1 MYTIFLW
8 WMSGV
13 LILRGEIFH
22 FKIQYRF
29 LKISYENRINKTWR
43 VQPFYLL
50 RSALADTSSLSKDDT
65 HRWFLRGAFF
75 RGLMRLLSF
84 LRVVESACFWRNVR
98 RGGRNEGGDL
108 LHRRSRQKNFAHVQR
123 AMRGI
128 FDVKVLFPRLV
139 CSASKFQT
147 SCLWNLTRAS
157 LAKATTRVR
166 YVFRFRGIAD
176 ACIGKFNEQKSLLEV
191 FGIRW

>member
-1 MYTIFLW
+1 MVHSCEVHFSAAWCAYSLFL
-8 WMSGV
+8 
-13 LILRGEIFH
+13 E
-22 FKIQYRF
+22 
-29 LKISYENRINKTWR
+29 
-43 VQPFYLL
+43 
-50 RSALADTSSLSKDDT
+50 LSKA
-65 HRWFLRGAFF
+65 RAFEAT
-75 RGLMRLLSF
+75 S
-84 LRVVESACFWRNVR
+84 VR